1 MPLAICRICIYKQRY
16 LSNSFAFNQIN
27 IKMQGTDIYLHFKGN
42 SQEAFS
48 FYKSIFGG
56 QFITAQRFKDV
67 PGGEK
72 MSKNNQEKMM
82 HISLKIS
89 PYTTLM
95 ATDMM
100 ENEENELKFGNNFH
114 ICLQADNEK
123 EANKLFQSLSKD
135 GRIEMP
141 MNKTFWGAY
150 FGMCQDRF
158 GILWMINYTF
168 PQNNINESTK

>member
-1 MPLAICRICIYKQRY
+1 MPLTICRICIYKQRH
-16 LSNSFAFNQIN
+16 LSHSFVWNQID
-27 IKMQGTDIYLHFKGN
+27 IIMRGTDIYLHFKGN

-56 QFITAQRFKDV
+56 EFITAQRFKDV

-72 MSKNNQEKMM
+72 MNPETQEKMI

-89 PYTTLM
+89 PHTTLM

-100 ENEENELKFGNNFH
+100 GNDENELKFGNNIH
-114 ICLQADNEK
+114 ICLQTDSEK
-123 EANKLFQSLSKD
+123 EADKLFDSLSKD
-135 GRIEMP
+135 GKIEMP

-150 FGMCQDRF
+150 FGMCQDKF
-158 GILWMINYTF
+158 GILWMISYTF
-168 PQNNINESTK
+168 PPNK

>member
-1 MPLAICRICIYKQRY
+1 
-16 LSNSFAFNQIN
+16 
-27 IKMQGTDIYLHFKGN
+27 MQGTDIYLHFNGN

-48 FYKSIFGG
+48 FYKSVFGG
-56 QFITAQRFKDV
+56 EFIAAQRYKDV

-72 MSKNNQEKMM
+72 MNLENQEKMI

-89 PYTTLM
+89 PHTTLM

-100 ENEENELKFGNNFH
+100 DNDERELQFGNNFH
-114 ICLQADNEK
+114 ICMQTDNEK
-123 EANKLFQSLSKD
+123 EADSIFHSLSKE

-150 FGMCQDRF
+150 FGMCQDKF
-158 GILWMINYTF
+158 GILWMISHTLK
-168 PQNNINESTK
+168 PL